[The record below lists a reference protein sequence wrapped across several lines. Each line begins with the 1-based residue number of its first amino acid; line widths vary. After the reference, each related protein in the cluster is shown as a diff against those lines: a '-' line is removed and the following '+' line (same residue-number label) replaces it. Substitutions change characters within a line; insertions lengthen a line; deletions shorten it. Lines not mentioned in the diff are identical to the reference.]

1 MSRRHLIDD
10 RSAPHAASLR
20 RGNRPSTSSSSVIG
34 LGVADTTAGSVASAR
49 ESLAAARADLPAL
62 ELTLIEQQN
71 RMDVLAGDLP
81 RSTAGPGVAL
91 PTAPPQLR
99 GGAGVPATLL
109 SERPDIRAAAARLIA
124 ANANIRVAVGDR
136 LPGLTLTGRLQS
148 SGDGLA
154 DLLDIDNLIASL
166 VTDLTATLFDGGRGS
181 RLVAMREAEARALA
195 EDYVAT
201 VLQAVEEVENAL
213 AAERLLA
220 MQAARQRER
229 LEAAREAT
237 QIAGSRYAAGTGQF
251 LTLLDASSAELT
263 AETAYLQ
270 VQERRWQAR
279 IDLHLA
285 LGGQWVP
292 APAPDQVALAAEAEA
307 AQ

>member
-1 MSRRHLIDD
+1 M
-10 RSAPHAASLR
+10 
-20 RGNRPSTSSSSVIG
+20 
-34 LGVADTTAGSVASAR
+34 ADTTAGSVASAR